1 MPKTISKKFIIAN
14 KMGLHARPAS
24 KFVQIALQYES
35 EVTVTKDGLEVNG
48 KSIMGVLMLAAEMGS
63 EVIVRA
69 KGIDA
74 KEVVEA
80 LALLLE
86 GQLNGE

>member
-1 MPKTISKKFIIAN
+1 MPKTITKKLIITN

-69 KGIDA
+69 KGKDA
-74 KEVVEA
+74 KEVVDA

-86 GQLNGE
+86 GELNGD